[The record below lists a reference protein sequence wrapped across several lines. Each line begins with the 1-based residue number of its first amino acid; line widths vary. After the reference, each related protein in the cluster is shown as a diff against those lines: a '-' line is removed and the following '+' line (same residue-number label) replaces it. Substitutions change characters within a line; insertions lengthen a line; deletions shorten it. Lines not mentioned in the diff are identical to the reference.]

1 MNKFVDI
8 VNILSNNN
16 HNILEKEYQEKI
28 EICFVEILN
37 WKRYNGSLT
46 SQLTIPI
53 GNNNTQRP
61 DIVLKKDNYLVPIEI
76 KRPNNIFIERQVDQL
91 ASYMRQLQSK
101 VGLFIDDHFRL
112 YYDFSVNPTEKP
124 VCVFQLK
131 IKESENIKGNEFCSL
146 LSYENFNKIEI
157 EEFCETKYQLLKQE
171 KSLIKMIESISEEE
185 MKKILKEKLIKEGF
199 IEESIDSVLKNIN
212 INIKFKDTV
221 PNFDTGKKYV
231 NKTSQASFFKYP
243 QVVKKD
249 DDKEKRHF
257 YFKGEDK
264 IGRIVLAVVKQYV
277 EENPNVTYNKLKEI
291 FPCRLI
297 GSKSEK
303 AYNQVIRDRSFVET
317 KYRQDMEEKKYERKP
332 RSRYF
337 IEDKDVIKLKD
348 NTEVVV
354 STEWKAKE
362 SRDNFFIFRQYVE
375 LHLGYKIE
383 EK

>member
-1 MNKFVDI
+1 MNKFEDI

-16 HNILEKEYQEKI
+16 HNISEKEYQEKI

-46 SQLTIPI
+46 SQLIIPI

-76 KRPNNIFIERQVDQL
+76 KKPDNNFIERQVDQL

-157 EEFCETKYQLLKQE
+157 EEFCGTKYQLLKQE

-221 PNFDTGKKYV
+221 PNFDTGKKDV
-231 NKTSQASFFKYP
+231 NKAFQAS
-243 QVVKKD
+243 VVKKD
-249 DDKEKRHF
+249 DDKEKRQF
-257 YFKGEDK
+257 YFNGEEYK
-264 IGRIVLAVVKQYV
+264 YIGRIVLAVVKQYV
-277 EENPNVTYNKLKEI
+277 KENPNVTYNELKEI
-291 FPCRLI
+291 FPYTLI

-303 AYNQVIRDRSFVET
+303 TYNRVIRTRSFVEE
-317 KYRQDMEEKKYERKP
+317 KYRQAMEEKKHKRKP
-332 RSRYF
+332 RPRYF
-337 IEDKDVIKLKD
+337 IEDEDVIKLKD

-375 LHLGYKIE
+375 SHLGYKIE
-383 EK
+383 EI